1 MYDKNKTLDTLKN
14 EIFLS
19 KDKLYLAEEALNSDQ
34 IPYET
39 VKKIMEVGGY
49 RNKINALRKAYLMGV
64 NFDNLIG
71 LVHDSDGPEEIRSI
85 AGALE
90 RKLEIQKIQIVADG
104 KHDYRQMD
112 LVFYGFYTGRSIQ
125 EMELATDNRFDEEQI
140 EEILSGFRYGLA
152 YEQVAFYAKEEF
164 DCYQMRTIKRAFLY
178 DNLTVEEAEIFA
190 LPSNNTKK
198 MRQEIRKIAAQRGK
212 TKKSNLQS

>member
-1 MYDKNKTLDTLKN
+1 MDNKIKTLDTLKN
-14 EIFLS
+14 EIFLL
-19 KDKLYLAEEALNSDQ
+19 KEKLRIAEEALSADR
-34 IPYET
+34 IPYEL

-49 RNKINALRKAYLMGV
+49 SNKINALRKAYLMGV

-178 DNLTVEEAEIFA
+178 DNLTVEEAAIFA

-198 MRQEIRKIAAQRGK
+198 MRQEIRKIVAQRGK
-212 TKKSNLQS
+212 TKKSNL

>member
-1 MYDKNKTLDTLKN
+1 MDNKIKTLDTLKN
-14 EIFLS
+14 EIFLL
-19 KDKLYLAEEALNSDQ
+19 KEKLRIAEEALSADR
-34 IPYET
+34 IPYES

-49 RNKINALRKAYLMGV
+49 SNKINALRKAYLMGV

-178 DNLTVEEAEIFA
+178 DNLTVEEAAIFA

-198 MRQEIRKIAAQRGK
+198 MRQEIRKIVAQRGK
-212 TKKSNLQS
+212 TKKSNL

>member
-1 MYDKNKTLDTLKN
+1 M
-14 EIFLS
+14 
-19 KDKLYLAEEALNSDQ
+19 
-34 IPYET
+34 
-39 VKKIMEVGGY
+39 
-49 RNKINALRKAYLMGV
+49 
-64 NFDNLIG
+64 
-71 LVHDSDGPEEIRSI
+71 
-85 AGALE
+85 
-90 RKLEIQKIQIVADG
+90 ADG

-178 DNLTVEEAEIFA
+178 DNLTVEEAAIFA

-198 MRQEIRKIAAQRGK
+198 MRQEIRKIVAQRGK
-212 TKKSNLQS
+212 TKKSNL

>member
-1 MYDKNKTLDTLKN
+1 MDDKNKTLDTLKN
-14 EIFLS
+14 EVFLS
-19 KDKLYLAEEALNSDQ
+19 NENLRIAEEALYADQ
-34 IPYET
+34 IPYEL

-49 RNKINALRKAYLMGV
+49 SNKINALRKAYLMGV

-178 DNLTVEEAEIFA
+178 DNLTVEEAAIFA
-190 LPSNNTKK
+190 LPINNTKK
-198 MRQEIRKIAAQRGK
+198 MRQEIRKIVAQRGK
-212 TKKSNLQS
+212 TKKSNL

>member
-19 KDKLYLAEEALNSDQ
+19 KDNLYLAEEALNSDQ

-90 RKLEIQKIQIVADG
+90 RKLEIQKIQSVADG

-178 DNLTVEEAEIFA
+178 DNLTVEEAAIFA

-198 MRQEIRKIAAQRGK
+198 MRQEIRKIVAQRGK
-212 TKKSNLQS
+212 TKKSNL